1 MNSNDKVNQDI
12 EWPTTADKFDA
23 WMRKINNRYYA
34 NHQAMTEAYK
44 KIQNEKI

>member
-12 EWPTTADKFDA
+12 EWPTTAGKFDA

>member
-12 EWPTTADKFDA
+12 EWPTTASKFDA

-34 NHQAMTEAYK
+34 NHKAMTEAYK

>member
-12 EWPTTADKFDA
+12 EWPTTASKFDA

-34 NHQAMTEAYK
+34 NNQAMTKAYK